1 MSIGRL
7 PEREQRILDEMERVL
22 RRDRRFQRRLRRLS
36 RSALV
41 LPTSPSLRARRPGI
55 FGGRSVSSGP
65 GPSGGPEPS
74 GSTAP
79 PGSPSPSDRSR
90 LLRRSRRPAGAFRRS
105 GPDGGPADGTTQ
117 ARHEGTRPRPAF
129 RRYPGPW
136 TVAVL
141 LAVSVTLM
149 VYGITTYE
157 PGVIW
162 AFAAVWPLTLYTAFR
177 LLRRPKVR

>member
-7 PEREQRILDEMERVL
+7 PEREQRILDEMERAL

-41 LPTSPSLRARRPGI
+41 LPTSPSLRTRRPGI
-55 FGGRSVSSGP
+55 FGGSGLSTRGS

-79 PGSPSPSDRSR
+79 PGSPAPSDRPR
-90 LLRRSRRPAGAFRRS
+90 LFRRSRGPGAFRRS
-105 GPDGGPADGTTQ
+105 GPDGGPADGTTR
-117 ARHEGTRPRPAF
+117 ARRERTRPRSAF
-129 RRYPGPW
+129 RRYPRPW

-141 LAVSVTLM
+141 LAASVTLM
-149 VYGITTYE
+149 VYGITTSE

-162 AFAAVWPLTLYTAFR
+162 AFAAGWPLTLYTAFR
-177 LLRRPKVR
+177 LLRRPKMR